1 MQPII
6 DSQIVRAQRRVPLVQ
21 EAGPD
26 VAAFSNDYADG
37 SEDSG
42 HHPKN
47 SSTRGHEFFKILGT
61 VGHVFKPSIKST
73 RRATSQNDNT
83 CLTYKCFVFNH

>member
-1 MQPII
+1 M
-6 DSQIVRAQRRVPLVQ
+6 SALVQ

-61 VGHVFKPSIKST
+61 VGQPCLSRASNVR